1 MHRHVDLSL
10 KAARVEKG
18 FTQEALAEKL
28 GVSKRTL
35 VSWENGEVELKPLVL
50 YAMAY
55 VSIALGISPSNK
67 DNVKSVWSM
76 DGSDLNSSC
85 V

>member
-1 MHRHVDLSL
+1 MNQQNNQQQADLSI

-18 FTQEALAEKL
+18 YTQEALAEKL

-35 VSWENGEVELKPLVL
+35 IKWENGESEIKPFAL

-55 VSIALGISPSNK
+55 VFQ
-67 DNVKSVWSM
+67 M
-76 DGSDLNSSC
+76 DADFLR
-85 V
+85 VPTIRE

>member
-1 MHRHVDLSL
+1 MDRHKELNQVDLSI

-18 FTQEALAEKL
+18 YTQEALAEKL

-35 VSWENGEVELKPLVL
+35 IKWENGESEIKPFAI

-55 VSIALGISPSNK
+55 VFQ
-67 DNVKSVWSM
+67 M
-76 DGSDLNSSC
+76 DADFLRIPTARE
-85 V
+85 